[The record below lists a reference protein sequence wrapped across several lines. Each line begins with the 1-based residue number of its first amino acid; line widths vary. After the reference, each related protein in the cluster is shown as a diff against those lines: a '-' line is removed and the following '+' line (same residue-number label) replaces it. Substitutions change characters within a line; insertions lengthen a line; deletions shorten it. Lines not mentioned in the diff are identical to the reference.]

1 MKAGRSVITV
11 YREFGPSG
19 VEFLVDVV
27 RDESGEVRA
36 TAGETVEDP
45 EWEAPSGGRYL
56 DDEPPGPTVLVRMG
70 EEIELDDDEE
80 CGAHD
85 AIDEVLDMM
94 QSDLRQLFSN
104 LDPE

>member
-1 MKAGRSVITV
+1 MKAGRSVITI
-11 YREFGPSG
+11 YREFGQTG
-19 VEFLVDVV
+19 VEFLVDVI

-45 EWEAPSGGRYL
+45 DWEAPSGRHL
-56 DDEPPGPTVLVRMG
+56 DDEPPRPDLLVRLG

-80 CGAHD
+80 CEAHE

-94 QSDLRQLFSN
+94 QRDLRQLFTN
-104 LDPE
+104 LGPD